1 MAKRDYYEVLGVP
14 KDAPEAAIKKS
25 YRRLAKEY
33 HPDLNK
39 EKPKEAETKF
49 KELSEA
55 YEVLMDREKR
65 SLYDRY
71 GHAGAQR
78 AFGNQGFDWSDF
90 THFGDLDDIFGSSIF
105 RDFFGGTATPFGGSL
120 FDEILRR
127 SGRPTYGPSR
137 GRDLR
142 MDLEVALE
150 EVAKGAQK
158 EIRVPHG
165 VPCADCH
172 GTGAKDGNLT
182 DCPQCNGTGQIRD
195 VRRSGF
201 SQMISITPCIHCGGE
216 GKLAAEACPECG
228 GRGAVQKTSQV
239 SVAIPKGAR
248 DGLSL
253 RVLGQ
258 GEAGER
264 GGPAGDLYL
273 VLHLKEHDLFRRDGK
288 NVILEVP
295 VTISQAALGGELTV
309 PTLFGTSTLKVP
321 PGTHSHTPF
330 RLRGK
335 GLPALNGSRRGD
347 QLVRVVVKT
356 PKKLSAEEK
365 KLLKHLGESLGNYTK
380 SKADTSFRLR

>member
-1 MAKRDYYEVLGVP
+1 
-14 KDAPEAAIKKS
+14 
-25 YRRLAKEY
+25 

-39 EKPKEAETKF
+39 DKPKEAEAKF

-78 AFGNQGFDWSDF
+78 AFGGQGFDWSDF

-105 RDFFGGTATPFGGSL
+105 RDFFGGVASPFGGSL
-120 FDEILRR
+120 FEEFFRR
-127 SGRPTYGPSR
+127 SGRSTYGPSR

-142 MDLEVALE
+142 MDLEVTLE
-150 EVAKGAQK
+150 EVAQGARK
-158 EIRVPHG
+158 EIRVPHR
-165 VPCADCH
+165 VTCEDCR

-182 DCPQCNGTGQIRD
+182 DCPQCNGTGQVRD

-201 SQMISITPCIHCGGE
+201 SQMISILPCSRCGGE
-216 GKLAAEACPECG
+216 GKLAAEPCPECR
-228 GRGAVQKTSQV
+228 GRGTIPKTSRV

-273 VLHLKEHDLFRRDGK
+273 VLHVKKHKLFRRDGK

-295 VTISQAALGGELTV
+295 VTMSQAALGGELTV
-309 PTLFGTSTLKVP
+309 PTLFGSATLKVP
-321 PGTHSHTPF
+321 PGTQSHTPF

-335 GLPALNGSRRGD
+335 GLPDLNGSRRGD

-365 KLLKHLGESLGNYTK
+365 KLFRRLGESLGDYTG
-380 SKADTSFRLR
+380 SKAGTAFRPR